1 MLIIITQMSLIKM
14 MFDSKST
21 ARTRRSLTILSM
33 GLVFIILLLVVSS
46 EAALFGNI
54 YKWYYWKCN
63 FPITPYVSLLVGG
76 LVFRSADSLYVIIF
90 WKGVSRQVTLPCS
103 FWSTCCFT
111 ESWIKERE
119 WPNDQYYNKMKRSL
133 LDAGESLL
141 HFLVRLNRCRP
152 FVLIL
157 SHKHKI

>member
-54 YKWYYWKCN
+54 YK
-63 FPITPYVSLLVGG
+63 
-76 LVFRSADSLYVIIF
+76 
-90 WKGVSRQVTLPCS
+90 
-103 FWSTCCFT
+103 
-111 ESWIKERE
+111 
-119 WPNDQYYNKMKRSL
+119 
-133 LDAGESLL
+133 
-141 HFLVRLNRCRP
+141 
-152 FVLIL
+152 
-157 SHKHKI
+157 